1 MSSKRKNGNR
11 KKWRQ
16 GVNGKRERNW
26 TDLETDAFC
35 EILADGEYSFSIT
48 LETKALKKQA
58 NREVF
63 EEIQRQ
69 LKTAILDP
77 DFIEEN
83 KKFFED
89 AQLKN
94 FNISVEKLRNNL
106 STNLHIA
113 NLTSPNVNLA
123 RPIVDV
129 TDHRPNSQ

>member
-1 MSSKRKNGNR
+1 MSSKRKNGNG

-16 GVNGKRERNW
+16 GVNAKRERNW

-63 EEIQRQ
+63 EEIQRH
-69 LKTAILDP
+69 LKTAIPDP

-89 AQLKN
+89 GQLSRGSRTLIN
-94 FNISVEKLRNNL
+94 
-106 STNLHIA
+106 A
-113 NLTSPNVNLA
+113 
-123 RPIVDV
+123 
-129 TDHRPNSQ
+129 